1 MPKRILKEII
11 KLNTINFEIFLIY
24 ASIIRREVRV

>member
-11 KLNTINFEIFLIY
+11 KLNIINSEISLIY
-24 ASIIRREVRV
+24 ALIIQREIRV